1 MLALFVSNIVTLHGL
16 SVIRPE
22 IEGVERDVIAAG
34 FFTSSGGTPERA
46 GLMGGYSWLMN
57 LYIMK
62 ESCHAIANEK
72 PFYPGGKKNTWNRYL
87 FIFPSDGRKIEQTWP
102 DFRR

>member
-1 MLALFVSNIVTLHGL
+1 
-16 SVIRPE
+16 
-22 IEGVERDVIAAG
+22 VEDIFPDAG

-46 GLMGGYSWLMN
+46 GLMSGYIWLMN

-72 PFYPGGKKNTWNRYL
+72 PFYPGGKKNTWNRYF
-87 FIFPSDGRKIEQTWP
+87 FIFPSDERKLNKHSLIFAVEGGYSCKVCLHNG
-102 DFRR
+102 DS

>member
-1 MLALFVSNIVTLHGL
+1 
-16 SVIRPE
+16 
-22 IEGVERDVIAAG
+22 VEDIFLDAG

-57 LYIMK
+57 LYIIK

-72 PFYPGGKKNTWNRYL
+72 PILSGRQNNTWNRYF
-87 FIFPSDGRKIEQTWP
+87 FIFPSDGRIIEQTWP
-102 DFRR
+102 DFRRWGERLL